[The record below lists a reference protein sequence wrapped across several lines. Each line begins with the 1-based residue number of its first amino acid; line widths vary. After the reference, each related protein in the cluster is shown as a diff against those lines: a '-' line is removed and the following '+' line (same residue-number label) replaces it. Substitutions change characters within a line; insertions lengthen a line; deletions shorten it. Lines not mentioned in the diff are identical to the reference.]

1 MLAFIVFIITL
12 LCLALSYRYSKN
24 IFAPA
29 VYTNL
34 IWMVCIL
41 VFLVV
46 PNSLPSLT
54 LRFCGCL
61 TLWILG
67 LTIFSLLTQRVKLK
81 VDENPVE
88 ASKLVR
94 DIYLI
99 ISICSS
105 YILFDFY
112 KDVLTY
118 GLYDN
123 IFINLRLAAVG
134 KLPPYF
140 TEPFSQKYGGVASLI
155 WGVCYTLEI
164 LYFKRKT
171 WYRFFIIF
179 LIVFI
184 HGFITVSKSVFVDFF
199 ILSLVVLY
207 LKKKVKLKTL
217 IIVGGCLVA
226 LLLSIQTLRHGGN
239 FFNIE
244 ERYGFITLYLSSSM
258 SAFDVVEPMS
268 SEHIGENTFR
278 ILYYIAEKLGISSI
292 EPINPILPF
301 IKEPIVTNTYTIM
314 YPFYR
319 DFGAIA
325 VFIFSCIYGLFFGYI
340 YNKMEVNNRSNWYL
354 ILYVTFFTYLFY
366 QYSSE
371 CILTN
376 LYPTLVRLVLLYLPF
391 WCAKYSTIKKGK
403 CYT

>member
-1 MLAFIVFIITL
+1 
-12 LCLALSYRYSKN
+12 
-24 IFAPA
+24 
-29 VYTNL
+29 
-34 IWMVCIL
+34 
-41 VFLVV
+41 
-46 PNSLPSLT
+46 
-54 LRFCGCL
+54 
-61 TLWILG
+61 
-67 LTIFSLLTQRVKLK
+67 
-81 VDENPVE
+81 
-88 ASKLVR
+88 
-94 DIYLI
+94 
-99 ISICSS
+99 
-105 YILFDFY
+105 
-112 KDVLTY
+112 
-118 GLYDN
+118 
-123 IFINLRLAAVG
+123 
-134 KLPPYF
+134 
-140 TEPFSQKYGGVASLI
+140 
-155 WGVCYTLEI
+155 
-164 LYFKRKT
+164 
-171 WYRFFIIF
+171 
-179 LIVFI
+179 VFI

-239 FFNIE
+239 FSNIE

-391 WCAKYSTIKKGK
+391 WCAKYFTIKKGK